1 MAEAIRD
8 KEGFYPG
15 SRAWRNNNPGNLK
28 FADQREATG
37 YDNKHFARFRTMQDG
52 WNALIRQIELVATN
66 RSKAYPKDCTML
78 QFFQTYAP
86 DNDGNNSHAY
96 AEEVCATLGV
106 NLETKLLELL

>member
-28 FADQREATG
+28 FADQKGTIG
-37 YDNKHFARFRTMQDG
+37 YDNKHFARFKTMQDG

-66 RSKAYPKDCTML
+66 KSKAYPKDCTML
-78 QFFQTYAP
+78 QFFETYAP
-86 DNDGNNSHAY
+86 SFENDTNSY
-96 AEEVCATLGV
+96 AKEVCAKVGV
-106 NLETKLLELL
+106 ELSTKLSELL